1 MNTAF
6 NLGKTFNSFGIENA
20 KTDLFNQFILNC
32 LSRHSKKDFGD
43 LEQEDIE
50 SNLDALDNGGRL
62 LSSYII
68 PTNIYDSNLMMNNKI
83 WIITEAERDYTT
95 ILFPS
100 EY

>member
-1 MNTAF
+1 MNAIKLRKDYQEIT
-6 NLGKTFNSFGIENA
+6 K
-20 KTDLFNQFILNC
+20 DLLITPLISEKDFIIKFL
-32 LSRHSKKDFGD
+32 KKDFGD

-50 SNLDALDNGGRL
+50 SNLDALENGGRL
-62 LSSYII
+62 LSSYNI

-83 WIITEAERDYTT
+83 WIITEAERDCTT